1 MGFMTPDL
9 YYNPDKFGLEVVAEI
24 VWSEPYYDFDLTVVW
39 IDKDGTYYWASDS
52 GCSCPSPF
60 EDYNRLE
67 DANSG
72 TKWEAINYLTSQLKD
87 RFWNEND
94 YATQQVANAMQK
106 LAGRA

>member
-9 YYNPDKFGLEVVAEI
+9 YYNPDKFGLEVVVE
-24 VWSEPYYDFDLTVVW
+24 VEWSEPCYDFDLTVVW

-94 YATQQVANAMQK
+94 YATQQVADAMQK
-106 LAGRA
+106 LAGRQ